1 MYNPE
6 QYNQDMDNSL
16 MVAHLTSKVGF
27 GLMDYIR
34 ENSSICRTTKYKDIS
49 QLMLQMSLVKLGS
62 AIKLV
67 EQPIHLMASSV
78 EVPYVDPMSLVS
90 IERAIYELLAMH
102 HFLFIENKTNE
113 QKDFATKVWEVS
125 GLSNRSNI
133 VLPGNIQARYQSKHD
148 DELAAIESLKDEI
161 HNSRFYKETNDKGRR
176 KIDDSCKKLKP
187 LFISESEGKIEI
199 HSVTFAD
206 ACKYLY
212 PQNSDNSVDKFAYKM
227 MSFQSHPSYLGILQF
242 GQQDNAPTC
251 YWSATI
257 KGAAHYCAKM
267 IKEIVMVIP
276 EISMILERLNVAH
289 YNIIDI
295 LGDDAIQEVHID
307 INNEQLDTPS

>member
-1 MYNPE
+1 
-6 QYNQDMDNSL
+6 
-16 MVAHLTSKVGF
+16 MVAHLTNEVGF
-27 GLMDYIR
+27 GLLDYIR
-34 ENSSICRTTKYKDIS
+34 ENPSICGTPKYKAVS
-49 QLMLQMSLVKLGS
+49 QLMLQMSLVKLS
-62 AIKLV
+62 SVIKLV
-67 EQPIHLMASSV
+67 EQPILLFASSA

-113 QKDFATKVWEVS
+113 QKDFATKVWKVS

-133 VLPGNIQARYQSKHD
+133 VLSGNIQARYQSKQD

-161 HNSRFYKETNDKGRR
+161 HNSRFYKETNDKGRH

-212 PQNSDNSVDKFAYKM
+212 PQNSDNSVDKFAYKL

-242 GQQDNAPTC
+242 GQQGNAPTC

-267 IKEIVMVIP
+267 IKETAMVVP
-276 EISMILERLNVAH
+276 EILMKLNELNSDNC
-289 YNIIDI
+289 NIINI
-295 LGDDAIQEVHID
+295 IGDDAIHEIHSN
-307 INNEQLDTPS
+307 INNEQLVNPS